1 MNFNTK
7 IIKIGLV
14 EVESTL
20 WRFKCHDRWLMTSY
34 SKHPQRRFCQIQFK
48 IQPYTQG
55 FHFRY
60 PPKPAAAKTLTQAG
74 HVALRFW
81 VPHGS
86 LSLGWG
92 RTGDIYYQYK
102 NRDAY
107 RFWYTCTVYYQFVM
121 DLRRLTD
128 TFEKWIT
135 LVYTKFKTWDNL
147 QRYELWK
154 ALHILC
160 RIIWE
165 FCIWSKTVHRLT
177 SIYSVMLAMLC
188 SILCFR
194 LLIEQM

>member
-1 MNFNTK
+1 MTDDWWHLIPNTHNVGSARSNLK
-7 IIKIGLV
+7 SNLILWDFTSATPRNPLQRKPWHRLV
-14 EVESTL
+14 TWHL
-20 WRFKCHDRWLMTSY
+20 DFGCHM
-34 SKHPQRRFCQIQFK
+34 
-48 IQPYTQG
+48 
-55 FHFRY
+55 
-60 PPKPAAAKTLTQAG
+60 
-74 HVALRFW
+74 
-81 VPHGS
+81 HGS

-92 RTGDIYYQYK
+92 RTGDICYQYK

-107 RFWYTCTVYYQFVM
+107 RFWYTCTVYYQ
-121 DLRRLTD
+121 
-128 TFEKWIT
+128 FEKWIT

-188 SILCFR
+188 SMLCFR
-194 LLIEQM
+194 LLI